1 MIFFWLSVT
10 FHRTK
15 MLQNITDMV
24 EPITEEYLP
33 TKSTQQ
39 ITNQPTWL
47 YRRFKFRSALYW
59 DWMET
64 MTQALIVCGPPTL
77 LVLGLVGNILSLLV
91 MLRKAMRKT
100 SVGIYCATLAVVDC
114 LAAQSVLL
122 DQMVRG
128 VTGDAVRLHSWF
140 RGMVFMFVTY
150 FGGHT
155 AAWIIVAISI
165 DRFVSIWFPLQAKSW
180 FTIFRVKVMVA
191 AIVVTFV
198 GFDGFH
204 ILFDGMNP
212 ILNDTSDLYL
222 GINQEVTQ
230 YSNVTWYI
238 IDAAIYIFIPAPVI
252 LGLNSLIIYRLVA
265 NRRKRATMLPPSTNM
280 SAPPGRGNS
289 EDRVYVMLI
298 VVCGVLILSTLPHY
312 ILAIY
317 SSFVAPSG
325 VQSSIRYFL
334 RQLFMSLWCVNHSVN
349 FYLYCMTGRKFRR
362 ELMDMLKVGRRE
374 SRRDSRDE
382 SNNQSDAA
390 NVVSSYVASSTFNV
404 SESGGIN

>member
-1 MIFFWLSVT
+1 
-10 FHRTK
+10 

-24 EPITEEYLP
+24 EPITEEY
-33 TKSTQQ
+33 STSATDQVDA
-39 ITNQPTWL
+39 TNNQSADIVIPPVQ
-47 YRRFKFRSALYW
+47 RSASLYW

-64 MTQALIVCGPPTL
+64 MTQALIVYGPPTL

-100 SVGIYCATLAVVDC
+100 SVGIYCAALSVVDC

-122 DQMVRG
+122 NQMVRG

-155 AAWIIVAISI
+155 AAWIIVAIST

-180 FTIFRVKVMVA
+180 FTIFRVKVIVA
-191 AIVVTFV
+191 AIVGTFV
-198 GFDGFH
+198 VFDGFH
-204 ILFDGMNP
+204 MFILFDGMNP
-212 ILNDTSDLYL
+212 IRNDTSDLYV

-230 YSNVTWYI
+230 YFNVTWYI

-252 LGLNSLIIYRLVA
+252 LVLNSLIIYRLVA
-265 NRRKRATMLPPSTNM
+265 NRRKRAEMLPPSTNM
-280 SAPPGRGNS
+280 SAPPGRENS
-289 EDRVYVMLI
+289 EDKVYVMLI
-298 VVCGVLILSTLPHY
+298 VVCVVFILSTLPYY

-334 RQLFMSLWCVNHSVN
+334 RQLFMSLWSVNHSVN

-362 ELMDMLKVGRRE
+362 ELVDMLKVGRRE

-390 NVVSSYVASSTFNV
+390 NVVSSYVPSSTFNV